1 VASDNNAAER
11 AIRPAVMIRK
21 NSYANQSE
29 QGATTMAVMMSVFR
43 TLKLRNVQPIEAI
56 LGALTEYKQTG
67 QLPKLP
73 EQNSER

>member
-1 VASDNNAAER
+1 
-11 AIRPAVMIRK
+11 
-21 NSYANQSE
+21 
-29 QGATTMAVMMSVFR
+29 MAVMMSVFR